1 MELSKLL
8 QLTPHNHAELLLAA
22 PKVTQAVIAALAD
35 YYTWRLGER
44 MYGRGSNEAWAAVCS
59 LHSIQWSLFLLLI
72 A

>member
-1 MELSKLL
+1 ML
-8 QLTPHNHAELLLAA
+8 QLTPYNHAELLLAA
-22 PKVTQAVIAALAD
+22 PKVTQAVIAAFAD

-59 LHSIQWSLFLLLI
+59 THSIQWNLCPLFI